1 MYKIRIKMTYIS
13 ITNFEIKKIYATDG
27 VVYLKFYINNSNFIT
42 FPFYIKNIQTEIID
56 KFIKVLTGK
65 DVVIN
70 LKLDEDS
77 TESKLLQ
84 IKKEY
89 ILFNIIKN
97 YEGNI
102 PLIQET
108 YLVFENN
115 SIFRNAIR
123 KFIND
128 EQTNIYYSSFY

>member
-1 MYKIRIKMTYIS
+1 M
-13 ITNFEIKKIYATDG
+13 E
-27 VVYLKFYINNSNFIT
+27 
-42 FPFYIKNIQTEIID
+42 
-56 KFIKVLTGK
+56 
-65 DVVIN
+65 
-70 LKLDEDS
+70 
-77 TESKLLQ
+77 Q

-108 YLVFENN
+108 YLIFENN